1 VDSKSTSTRT
11 LEQQC
16 ERIPVISNVEKWKV
30 LTHNVKFRASQN
42 LFICVGTVE
51 DNGIWKVDR
60 RIRHTV
66 REVTQMCTNKRVH
79 REF

>member
-1 VDSKSTSTRT
+1 
-11 LEQQC
+11 
-16 ERIPVISNVEKWKV
+16 VILNVEKWKV

-66 REVTQMCTNKRVH
+66 GDVTQIKECTVSSNPAQKGPTICMQKK
-79 REF
+79 